1 MEYIYLSGFPKHPI
15 ADVDNLLQAYE
26 HLGEEMYAQAL
37 TFIGRIHGILHRL
50 ELKPYKKII
59 ENDIEKTVYA
69 PQLTR
74 LNLGEAVKIATPNQG
89 SLLLAG

>member
-15 ADVDNLLQAYE
+15 ADVDNLLKAYE

-37 TFIGRIHGILHRL
+37 TFIGRINGFLHRL
-50 ELKPYKKII
+50 QLKPYKII

-74 LNLGEAVKIATPNQG
+74 LNLGEAVEIATPNQG

>member
-1 MEYIYLSGFPKHPI
+1 MEYIYLSGFSRYPI

-26 HLGEEMYAQAL
+26 HLGEEMYAHAL

-50 ELKPYKKII
+50 ELQPYKIV

>member
-15 ADVDNLLQAYE
+15 ADIDNLLEAYE

-37 TFIGRIHGILHRL
+37 TFIGNIHGILHRL
-50 ELKPYKKII
+50 KLKPYKII
-59 ENDIEKTVYA
+59 ENDIEKTVYS
-69 PQLTR
+69 PKITR
-74 LNLGEAVKIATPNQG
+74 INLGEAVEIATPNQG